1 MRVSQVTG
9 MLIMASLLLN
19 GADSSVHAQACSRD
33 DLETGNCTVERDDD
47 GRGLTAG
54 GTEESQG
61 NPGSDDGDSG
71 GDDDGSGNEV
81 EAGPPAVVPFDPE
94 DCFRGSDNL
103 SPNMYCPQPGEDPL
117 PVITI
122 RDLVRFVPSDS
133 TIAGEPNNLGVA
145 GLATNFVANAQATV
159 VEATL
164 FNRLISVEFTPVEYD
179 FDYGD
184 GAAASHATGGA
195 SWESLGLAQFTP
207 TDTSHVYLDRGTY
220 TASIT
225 VDYTARINFGF
236 GWLPVE
242 GTVAGPSASQ
252 SIQIFEAR
260 TALVDRTCD
269 EDPKAAGC

>member
-1 MRVSQVTG
+1 MSTV
-9 MLIMASLLLN
+9 LITAYVLAVVVAPVPAELKSASCPTVVKQAL
-19 GADSSVHAQACSRD
+19 GYCPGISV
-33 DLETGNCTVERDDD
+33 DDD
-47 GRGLTAG
+47 GLGVG
-54 GTEESQG
+54 GEQDTG
-61 NPGSDDGDSG
+61 GGPGSPGDDGDSG
-71 GDDDGSGNEV
+71 GDDSGSGNEV

-145 GLATNFVANAQATV
+145 GLATNFVANAQTTV

-164 FNRLISVEFTPVEYD
+164 FDRLISVEFTPVEYD

-242 GTVAGPSASQ
+242 GTVAGPAASQ

-269 EDPKAAGC
+269 EDPNAAGC